1 MFESRNYVHLNS
13 QTVAV
18 YSGTEWKVSWSLSV
32 GLLLLL
38 AYRNPIVMSS
48 DQFTVGVKYW
58 LLVLWLKAG
67 QRTEFRL
74 LAVVA

>member
-1 MFESRNYVHLNS
+1 MFESRNFVHLNS
-13 QTVAV
+13 QTVDV
-18 YSGTEWKVSWSLSV
+18 YSGTEWNVSWSLSV

-38 AYRNPIVMSS
+38 VYRNPLVMSS
-48 DQFTVGVKYW
+48 DQFTVGVKFW
-58 LLVLWLKAG
+58 LLVLRLKAG